1 MKNLIKYFLGLC
13 LASQVIGQ
21 EQTLPVINQYI
32 ADNPFLLS
40 ASYAGIGD
48 CWQARF
54 TGFEQWV
61 GLSDAPSTQSLS
73 IDGRIANRTGIGAI
87 IFNDS
92 NGFTDQKGV
101 QLSFAHHL
109 TLSEYRRQYL
119 SFGISYKL
127 QQFTINSAEFNN
139 QIGGTLGSVGDIQ
152 RTDNNFDVSV
162 LYRHQS
168 FFISAN
174 AINLLNK
181 DVLDFNTFEPAQIQ
195 SYYVYSGFTFDNYI
209 KEIQY
214 EPSFL
219 YRRFGGDQRSTLDAN
234 FKIRKFYQDSY
245 FWAGVTLRGLI
256 DQSFKPVTVSPLVGI
271 KRQKFYFAYGYQI
284 NTNESLAL
292 TAGGSH
298 LVTLGIDFA
307 CKKSTCG
314 CTF

>member
-1 MKNLIKYFLGLC
+1 MKKIVKFLLGLC
-13 LASQVIGQ
+13 LAYQVSGQ
-21 EQTLPVINQYI
+21 EQTLPIINQYI

-40 ASYAGIGD
+40 AAYAGIGD

-73 IDGRIANRTGIGAI
+73 IDGRIANRTGIGAV

-92 NGFTDQKGV
+92 NGFTEQKGI
-101 QLSFAHHL
+101 QLSFAHHV

-127 QQFTINSAEFNN
+127 QQFTIDSSEFNR
-139 QIGGTLGSVGDIQ
+139 TLTNGPVGDIQ
-152 RTDNNFDVSV
+152 RTDNNFDISI
-162 LYRHQS
+162 LYRHHS
-168 FFISAN
+168 FFVSAN

-181 DVLDFNTFEPAQIQ
+181 DILEFNSLEPAQIQ
-195 SYYVYSGFTFDNYI
+195 NYYVYTGFTFDNLI

-214 EPSFL
+214 EPSIL
-219 YRRFGGDQRSTLDAN
+219 YRRFEGDERSTLDVN
-234 FKIRKFYQDSY
+234 FKLRKFYRDSY
-245 FWAGVTLRGLI
+245 FWAGISMRGLI
-256 DQSFKPVTVSPLVGI
+256 DQSFKPVSVAPLAGI

-298 LVTLGIDFA
+298 LITIGIDFA
-307 CKKSTCG
+307 CKKSSCG

>member
-1 MKNLIKYFLGLC
+1 MKKIIKYILGLS
-13 LASQVIGQ
+13 LAYQAMGQ
-21 EQTLPVINQYI
+21 EQNLPIINQYI

-73 IDGRIANRTGIGAI
+73 IDGRIANRTGVGAI

-92 NGFTDQKGV
+92 NGFTKQKGV
-101 QLSFAHHL
+101 QLSFAHHV

-127 QQFTINSAEFNN
+127 QQFTIDSSNFNRT
-139 QIGGTLGSVGDIQ
+139 IGNISVGDIQ
-152 RTDNNFDVSV
+152 RTDSNFDISV

-181 DVLDFNTFEPAQIQ
+181 DILDFNSLEPAQIQ
-195 SYYVYSGFTFDNYI
+195 NYYVYSGFTFDNLI

-214 EPSFL
+214 EPSIL
-219 YRRFGGDQRSTLDAN
+219 YRRFAGDERSTLDLN
-234 FKIRKFYQDSY
+234 FKIRKFYRDSY
-245 FWAGVTLRGLI
+245 FWAGISARGLI
-256 DQSFKPVTVSPLVGI
+256 DQSFKPVSVAPLVGI

-298 LVTLGIDFA
+298 LVTIGIDFA